1 MSTVAVTR
9 VVPVPVA
16 RAWTV
21 FTDLPARARWLST
34 VADVEVLTTGSFGVG
49 TTWRETRAMPDGEL
63 VTEEFRVEECS
74 APARLVLSS
83 PGAGMDYRIAYAF
96 VPIWSRAATVRR
108 WPPRA
113 CRPLTSGATAVT
125 VVLDGTAS
133 GSAGRLLAFLL
144 GGLAAGAVEG
154 TLRQDLT
161 DFAAAAA

>member
-1 MSTVAVTR
+1 MSTVTVTR

-21 FTDLPARARWLST
+21 FTDLSARARWLST
-34 VADVEVLTTGSFGVG
+34 VADVEVLTAGPLEVG
-49 TTWRETRAMPDGEL
+49 TAWRETRAMPGGEL
-63 VTEEFRVEECS
+63 VTEEFRVEECN

-83 PGAGMDYRIAYAF
+83 PGAGMDYRVTYTF

-133 GSAGRLLAFLL
+133 GSAGRLLTFLL

-154 TLRQDLT
+154 TLRRELT